1 MRKEVGVVGLG
12 NMGFGIASNLLKA
25 GFHVYAYDIRPEP
38 MDQLKQ
44 KGAVAVANLCEM
56 AGKCPLVFSV
66 LLDYKQNLDNLTG
79 TNGLFENMEK
89 GSSVF
94 ICSTLSPEQVKGLA
108 AAAAK
113 SGVHLLDAPISG
125 GKIGADAGTLS
136 IMIGG
141 DAAVLEENR
150 KALEAIGKNI
160 FHMGGVGA
168 GESAKSIN
176 QMLVATNMVA
186 TAEAMLLASR
196 NGIDLRKMYDIVKN
210 SDGYSRIFEH
220 RAIRMMERDF
230 KTRGALRI
238 LVKDTHIVMESAK
251 SVGIVLPITGLVVQL
266 FQAGLNAGFG
276 DEDDSA
282 IIKILEKLSGYQ
294 LNNDNDNKGI

>member
-1 MRKEVGVVGLG
+1 MRKKVGVIGLG
-12 NMGFGIASNLLKA
+12 NMGMGIASNLLKA
-25 GFHVYAYDIRPEP
+25 GFYVYAYDIRPEP
-38 MDQLKQ
+38 MKELAQR
-44 KGAVAVANLCEM
+44 GAIAVANVCEM

-79 TNGLFENMEK
+79 PKGLFENMEE

-94 ICSTLSPEQVKGLA
+94 ICSTLSPEQVKDLA
-108 AAAAK
+108 AAASK
-113 SGVHLLDAPISG
+113 RGVHLLDAPISG

-141 DAAVLEENR
+141 DAKALEDNR
-150 KALEAIGKNI
+150 EALEAIGKHI

-186 TAEAMLLASR
+186 AAEAMLLASR
-196 NGIDLRKMYDIVKN
+196 NGINLRKMYDIIKN
-210 SDGYSRIFEH
+210 SDGYSRMFEH
-220 RAIRMMERDF
+220 RAMRMVERDF

-238 LVKDTHIVMESAK
+238 LVKDTNIVMESAK
-251 SVGIVLPITGLVVQL
+251 AVGIVLPIIGLVGQL

-282 IIKILEKLSGYQ
+282 IVKILEKLSCYQ
-294 LNNDNDNKGI
+294 LNENKGDI